1 MDGVGYCGGIEGS
14 CSGNWGESRTGGE
27 MVQEQTRNF
36 SLMMHH
42 VAAEDAGMYE
52 CKIKLESGKENVSRR
67 FQVNVRT
74 GRSQIN
80 HVIVKVS
87 ISFPGYKVS
96 TSLKV
101 YILVV

>member
-1 MDGVGYCGGIEGS
+1 MGGFRDHVRVIGVRVGQVVR
-14 CSGNWGESRTGGE
+14 WFRK
-27 MVQEQTRNF
+27 QTRNF